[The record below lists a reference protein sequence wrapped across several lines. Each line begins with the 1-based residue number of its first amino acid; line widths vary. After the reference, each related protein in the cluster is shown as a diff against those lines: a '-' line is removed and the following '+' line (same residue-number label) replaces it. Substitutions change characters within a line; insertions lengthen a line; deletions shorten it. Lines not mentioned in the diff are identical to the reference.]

1 MEKKKKKHPKSNN
14 LNFGHVPKGQNE
26 PLKKNETHP
35 KINNLN
41 FGHVQGPKKIL
52 IMHPENFKLFIIHLS
67 IKNINILR
75 LIYYHK
81 ILS

>member
-1 MEKKKKKHPKSNN
+1 MTHEKSYGTHPKSNN

-41 FGHVQGPKKIL
+41 FGHVQGPKKI
-52 IMHPENFKLFIIHLS
+52 
-67 IKNINILR
+67 
-75 LIYYHK
+75 
-81 ILS
+81 